1 MDIFQQM
8 PNEKLLEAF
17 IPKEAAYQLLAEHR
31 SIYNAIMDTTEK
43 ELLSIKTLGSS
54 RIRRIQC
61 LRELVLRL
69 QNETRRRITVLRSP
83 QDAATYLADMQN
95 LQQEQFRVLALNC
108 KNGLIVEK
116 IIAQGTIN
124 ASLISPREV
133 FHIAIRN
140 MAASIVIAH
149 NHPSGDSNPSKE
161 DMDVTNELVKAGYL
175 MKIPVQDHIIIG
187 KSEFYSFR
195 ENGHISDNLIV

>member
-1 MDIFQQM
+1 MDTFQQM

-17 IPKEAAYQLLAEHR
+17 IPKEAAYQLLAEHK

-69 QNETRRRITVLRSP
+69 QNETRHRITVLRSP

-108 KNGLIVEK
+108 KNG
-116 IIAQGTIN
+116 IIAEKTVTQGTIN
-124 ASLISPREV
+124 ASLVSPREI

-140 MAASIVIAH
+140 MAVSIMIAH
-149 NHPSGDSNPSKE
+149 NHPSGDPNPSRE
-161 DMDVTNELVKAGYL
+161 DIEVTAELVKAGGI

-187 KSEFYSFR
+187 KSAFYSFR
-195 ENGHISDNLIV
+195 ENGRISDNSIT